1 MSDEFS
7 VPGEVVALVMRL
19 FVGKRGAEVA
29 SFFMQEVI
37 PIAVDCVRHIKDELA
52 EGEDKRHAAV
62 SALAMVVDEHMD
74 SIPEWE
80 DLSEEQRDRILI
92 GLVELSYFLIKVSED
107 ASWSKRLS
115 NALRIRKRVSS
126 FLALNTAKRS
136 DK

>member
-1 MSDEFS
+1 MSEEFS

-37 PIAVDCVRHIKDELA
+37 PIAVDCVRHIKEEMA

-80 DLSEEQRDRILI
+80 DLSEEQRDRILN

-126 FLALNTAKRS
+126 ILALNTAKRGE
-136 DK
+136 K

>member
-1 MSDEFS
+1 MSEEFS

-37 PIAVDCVRHIKDELA
+37 PIAVDCVRHIKEEMA

-80 DLSEEQRDRILI
+80 DLSEEQRDRILN

-126 FLALNTAKRS
+126 FLALNTAKRGE
-136 DK
+136 K

>member
-1 MSDEFS
+1 MSEEFS

-37 PIAVDCVRHIKDELA
+37 PIAVDCVRHIKEEMA

-80 DLSEEQRDRILI
+80 DLSEEQRDRILN

-115 NALRIRKRVSS
+115 NALRIRQRVSS
-126 FLALNTAKRS
+126 FLAANKSKR
-136 DK
+136 DEK

>member
-1 MSDEFS
+1 MSEEFS

-37 PIAVDCVRHIKDELA
+37 PIAVDCVRHIKEEMA

-80 DLSEEQRDRILI
+80 DLSEEQRDRILN

-126 FLALNTAKRS
+126 FLALNTAKRVE
-136 DK
+136 K